1 MRKVVLYIAMSLDGY
16 IADSSGGVG
25 WLSGQGEETGEDG
38 YTHFIQQVD
47 TVILGWNTYHQIV
60 TELSPEQWVYQGLT
74 SYVLTHRAMP
84 STPSIRFVA
93 EEPCSLVERLRRQP
107 GKDIWICGGS
117 GVIQPLIRAG
127 LIEEYIISVIPTLL
141 GSGLHLFGETGG
153 EVKLKLLQAKS
164 SNGIVEL
171 RYIPR

>member
-25 WLSGQGEETGEDG
+25 WLAGQGEEIGEDG
-38 YTHFIQQVD
+38 YTGFIEQVD

-141 GSGLHLFGETGG
+141 GSGLRLFGETGG